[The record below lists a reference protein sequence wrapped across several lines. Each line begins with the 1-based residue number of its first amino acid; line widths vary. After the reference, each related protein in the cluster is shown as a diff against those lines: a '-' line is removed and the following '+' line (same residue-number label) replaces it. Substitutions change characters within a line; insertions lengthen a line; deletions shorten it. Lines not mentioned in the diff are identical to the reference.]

1 MPCVAAVL
9 WLLSDSDCRDLG
21 QRPTGSGPCPHL
33 FRVPLSPRVVLASSE
48 WVFLSLVDKLQVDR
62 WAFFSDVA
70 SVLLY
75 KVCFPLP
82 R

>member
-1 MPCVAAVL
+1 MTAGIWGSVL
-9 WLLSDSDCRDLG
+9 LALAPALTVF
-21 QRPTGSGPCPHL
+21 Q
-33 FRVPLSPRVVLASSE
+33 VPVSPRVVLASSE
-48 WVFLSLVDKLQVDR
+48 RVFLSLVDKLQVDR
-62 WAFFSDVA
+62 WAFSDVA